1 MLEIVEFP
9 IDKLIPYARNPRV
22 NEGVIPQMVSAIT
35 EFGFKIPIIAKSD
48 GTVIDGH
55 LRLKAAKS
63 MGLVTVPVVLA
74 DDLSEAQIKA
84 FRLLANRSAT
94 WAGWDDELLA
104 LEFKDLEAMDFD
116 LELTGFSLD
125 EIEAFDFDDNET
137 EGLTDA
143 DDVPDVQDEPVSKL
157 GDLWI
162 LEKHRVLCGDSTKIE
177 DVERLMAGKKA
188 DLCLTDPPYG
198 IGDTKSDK
206 NNYDVYDDSL
216 KNLKKL
222 IADFLPIAQSKANIV
237 VLTPGNKHHF
247 IYPEPTWTMAWFV
260 PSGTGRNPWG
270 FSCWQPILCYGKD
283 PYLTN
288 GLGSHPDALCKTE
301 TSDNSLGHPCSKP
314 VGVWEWFIK
323 RCSIKNNDLLFD
335 PFLGSGTTLIA
346 AEKTNRICYGLEISP
361 HYVDVICQRF
371 QNFTG
376 QDAILES
383 TGQTFNEIKE
393 AMNG

>member
-125 EIEAFDFDDNET
+125 EIEAFDFD
-137 EGLTDA
+137 EGDKTGK
-143 DDVPDVQDEPVSKL
+143 ES
-157 GDLWI
+157 
-162 LEKHRVLCGDSTKIE
+162 STKEI
-177 DVERLMAGKKA
+177 
-188 DLCLTDPPYG
+188 DPDEYEL
-198 IGDTKSDK
+198 K
-206 NNYDVYDDSL
+206 NTCPRCGFEYDDH
-216 KNLKKL
+216 K
-222 IADFLPIAQSKANIV
+222 
-237 VLTPGNKHHF
+237 
-247 IYPEPTWTMAWFV
+247 
-260 PSGTGRNPWG
+260 
-270 FSCWQPILCYGKD
+270 
-283 PYLTN
+283 
-288 GLGSHPDALCKTE
+288 
-301 TSDNSLGHPCSKP
+301 
-314 VGVWEWFIK
+314 
-323 RCSIKNNDLLFD
+323 
-335 PFLGSGTTLIA
+335 
-346 AEKTNRICYGLEISP
+346 
-361 HYVDVICQRF
+361 
-371 QNFTG
+371 
-376 QDAILES
+376 
-383 TGQTFNEIKE
+383 
-393 AMNG
+393 